1 MTPAVINN
9 KEGGDVAAHNMMIAM
24 RVHEFGPPDTIV
36 QDSVAIPTPE
46 PDEVLVRVHAAGVGP
61 WDGWIR
67 SGKSVLPQPLPLT
80 LGSDIA
86 GVVES
91 VGGGVTGTAPG
102 DDVYGVT
109 NARFTGGYS
118 EYAACKAAMI
128 ARKPRNLSFVE
139 AASAPVVAVTAWQM
153 LFDEAKLSAG
163 QTALIQGA
171 AGSVGSYA
179 VMLALAAGVQVIA
192 SGREGQLEY
201 LRGLGAHEVTL
212 SSELARYAGKADAAI
227 DLVGGPSES
236 QLLNCVKPGGSL
248 VSAVPPPPTGEAKLR
263 DIRAT
268 FLLVHVETRY
278 LDELTARFE
287 AGQIRPFVGTVLPLD
302 EARTAHEML
311 DRIRPAKPGKIVLV
325 PAQHANEL
333 FRK

>member
-1 MTPAVINN
+1 MATDNLMV
-9 KEGGDVAAHNMMIAM
+9 AM
-24 RVHEFGPPDTIV
+24 RVHEFGTSDAIV
-36 QDSVAIPTPE
+36 QERIVIPVPE

-80 LGSDIA
+80 LGSDVA

-91 VGGGVTGTAPG
+91 VGRDVTGFSPG
-102 DDVYGVT
+102 DEAYGVT
-109 NARFTGGYS
+109 NARFTGGYA
-118 EYAACKAAMI
+118 EYAACKVGMI
-128 ARKPRNLSFVE
+128 AKKPRNLSFVE

-179 VMLALAAGVQVIA
+179 VMLALVAGVRVIA
-192 SGREGQLEY
+192 SGRERQLDY

-212 SSELARYAGKADAAI
+212 PSDLARYEGKADAAM
-227 DLVGGPSES
+227 DLVVGPSQS
-236 QLLNCVKPGGSL
+236 QLLATVKPGGAL
-248 VSAVPPPPTGEAKLR
+248 VTAVPPLPVEAAKLLGV
-263 DIRAT
+263 RAT

-278 LDELTARFE
+278 LDELTTRFE
-287 AGQIRPFVGTVLPLD
+287 AGQIQPYVGTVLPLAQ
-302 EARTAHEML
+302 ARSAHEML
-311 DRIRPAKPGKIVLV
+311 DRVRPSLPGKIVLV
-325 PAQHANEL
+325 PEL
-333 FRK
+333 A